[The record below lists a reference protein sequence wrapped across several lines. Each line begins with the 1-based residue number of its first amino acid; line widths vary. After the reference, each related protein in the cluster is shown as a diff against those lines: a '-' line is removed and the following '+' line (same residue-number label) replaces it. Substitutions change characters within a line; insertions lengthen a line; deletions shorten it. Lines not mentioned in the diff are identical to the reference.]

1 MNKKSKPGALGLS
14 NKSSCFKGVRL
25 IVKFWIFVPDEEHFI
40 IQQSSFRRH
49 SLSNSHNV
57 FCLKFGMM
65 AWSRRSLISLL
76 FILNCLSKAKKMLE
90 KFSKLLCTTTI
101 LRLLYY
107 VYYTGVY
114 FIS

>member
-14 NKSSCFKGVRL
+14 NKSSYFKGVRL
-25 IVKFWIFVPDEEHFI
+25 IVKFWIFVPDEDHFI

-90 KFSKLLCTTTI
+90 KFSKLLCTS
-101 LRLLYY
+101 